1 MLTFNGGNALGST
14 NNVSLSTD
22 YTAGWMNLNFPVG
35 ASTIYTGNYHTLPM
49 SNTTFS
55 GLPIIGFGV
64 QTFFNGTLTD
74 ASNRLIQSS
83 YGGNFVHKYKKT
95 FAPVPT
101 TPAP

>member
-1 MLTFNGGNALGST
+1 MST
-14 NNVSLSTD
+14 
-22 YTAGWMNLNFPVG
+22 
-35 ASTIYTGNYHTLPM
+35 
-49 SNTTFS
+49 TTFT

-101 TPAP
+101 HRLLDPPIPTAGRKTRKSGASAPLFLCLHVGEGSRLC